1 VPLGKVVV
9 KAIEPSE
16 LAQVLGLVIVPAVKV
31 GAIGLFTVLL
41 VTSDAVQPKFVIEKL
56 LYVPSSK
63 SVKAKALLATVIVLD
78 AAPVPV

>member
-1 VPLGKVVV
+1 MPLGKVVV
-9 KAIEPSE
+9 NAIEPSE
-16 LAQVLGLVIVPAVKV
+16 LAQVLGFVIVPAVKV

-63 SVKAKALLATVIVLD
+63 PVIEKALLATIMVLE
-78 AAPVPV
+78 PLV